1 MTGQLADTVLEG
13 LNDRLSEDRLVQVN
27 DVLDDIIAEGILNKD
42 SRMLSDAL
50 DEPKLLV
57 TRCMVDTTL
66 KNTAAMSVG
75 TNLNTI
81 VAHSIKD
88 ELGILGRKSV
98 EALLNDMVA
107 VEVLDEL
114 DDSETKGLDDDVN
127 LLRGAHI
134 LDHLLERAC
143 TVLIERNADHILGSV
158 LNQSGSLIVIAELK
172 ELLAQIITKR
182 VRHELN
188 DVLVGF
194 VPNHVDLV
202 RITFLELLLEVAAA
216 MLVLAKLV
224 DCTYE

>member
-1 MTGQLADTVLEG
+1 MIG
-13 LNDRLSEDRLVQVN
+13 
-27 DVLDDIIAEGILNKD
+27 
-42 SRMLSDAL
+42 DAL

-57 TRCMVDTTL
+57 ARCMVDATL

-75 TNLNTI
+75 ANLNTV
-81 VAHSIKD
+81 VAHGVKD
-88 ELGILGRKSV
+88 ELGIKGRKSV
-98 EALLNDMVA
+98 EALLNNMVA
-107 VEVLDEL
+107 VEVLDEFN
-114 DDSETKGLDDDVN
+114 DSETKGLDDDVN

-134 LDHLLERAC
+134 LNHLLERAC

-158 LNQSGSLIVIAELK
+158 LNQSSSLIVIAELK

-194 VPNHVDLV
+194 VPNHVNLV
-202 RITFLELLLEVAAA
+202 GIALLELLLEVATA

-224 DCTYE
+224 DCTYEGVKGHVLEAGHGYIESQYEGCIVTPRITHLRCQAGGDAA